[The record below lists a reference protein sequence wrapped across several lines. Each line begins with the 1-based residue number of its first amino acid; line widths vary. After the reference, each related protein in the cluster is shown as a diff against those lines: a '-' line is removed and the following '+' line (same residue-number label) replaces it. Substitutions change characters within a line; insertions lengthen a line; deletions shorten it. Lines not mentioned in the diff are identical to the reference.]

1 MTKFE
6 HIASRMIIFVMFLAL
21 QKNSILVGKEFHFC
35 TGWQSFGTE
44 QINFVVEKKK
54 QTFTFYGNKFI
65 MNSIDSMQLNRFTFL
80 WGVYRLDLL
89 ARSLLR
95 NLGFEAYPT
104 LISFWHLN
112 FSWSGEKSF
121 WYGANKEA
129 LLWLWKTRTLNSPQR
144 RQLKKWQVIAF
155 LATEF
160 GAFFSGSFSELF
172 GKTSFAFKLN
182 ICNHRFK
189 YKMK

>member
-1 MTKFE
+1 
-6 HIASRMIIFVMFLAL
+6 MFLAL
-21 QKNSILVGKEFHFC
+21 QKNFILVRKEFHFC

-80 WGVYRLDLL
+80 GGVYRLDLL

-112 FSWSGEKSF
+112 FSWSGDWS
-121 WYGANKEA
+121 G
-129 LLWLWKTRTLNSPQR
+129 LWKTRTLNSPQR

-172 GKTSFAFKLN
+172 GKTFKLN